1 MGRQASCLPLGIF
14 LREPAFRPGG
24 NTGPECEDALDK
36 LFLIEWAELLI
47 PTHSLAEIA
56 LRGTVM
62 YLSLFLILRFIM
74 VRQSSTIGIADI
86 LVIVVI
92 ADAAQNGFAKEYK
105 SITEGILLVLVIVF
119 WNLLLNFISYRFKA
133 FERLMSPPPLPLV
146 KNGRMNR
153 RNMRQEFITEDELR
167 SQLRQQGVADP
178 AEVQQACLEA
188 NGELSVIK
196 FDPKDEQKAPK
207 SKAKPG

>member
-1 MGRQASCLPLGIF
+1 MDHQPFSAGRPPTSLRGPAGYIAGRQM
-14 LREPAFRPGG
+14 R
-24 NTGPECEDALDK
+24 GPLDK
-36 LFLIEWAELLI
+36 LLLIEWAELII

-62 YLSLFLILRFIM
+62 YLSLFVILRFVM

-92 ADAAQNGFAKEYK
+92 ADAAQNGFSKEYK
-105 SITEGILLVLVIVF
+105 SITEGILLVLTIVF
-119 WNLLLNFISYRFKA
+119 WNLFLNWISYRFKTL
-133 FERLMSPPPLPLV
+133 EWLLSPPPLPLI

-167 SQLRQQGVADP
+167 GQLRQQGVSEL
-178 AEVQQACLEA
+178 AEVQDACLEA

-196 FDPKDEQKAPK
+196 FDSKENSKAPK